1 VRRGWQTYL
10 VALLAVGAALG
21 LRFALEPW
29 LELRVPYVT
38 LFGAVIVAAW
48 FGGFGPAIAAAA
60 VAWIAA
66 QLLFVEPRG
75 QINLRDLAD
84 VIELAAY
91 AASTLLIAG
100 LGGAMQHARRKS
112 EEGEQ
117 RFRSFMQNTPNGVF
131 LKDEEGRYL
140 FMNRVGEQIAGR
152 TDWPGKTDGEL
163 LPDAVAAEI
172 RAHDKAVL
180 EQDAPSEYDLTMNT
194 PRGPRTL
201 RSVKF
206 PLRDAGGRRY
216 VGSITTDVTEQ
227 RAADAALRDADRRK
241 DQFIATLAH
250 ELRNPLAP
258 IRVAV
263 SILGRPGTA
272 ESDRAWSRE
281 VIERQVAHMTRLVDD
296 LLDMA
301 RVTSGKLVLRR
312 ERVTLESVVS
322 AALETSAPALD
333 AAAHRLVKR
342 MPAAQALVDGD
353 PTRLAQVVSNL
364 LNNAAKYTPRG
375 GNIELRVEQA
385 GAEALITVTD
395 DGMGFPPEMA
405 QQLFEP
411 FAQWAPVQ
419 HAAAGLGIGL
429 SLVRGIVELHGGSA
443 IAASAGPGKGS
454 RFEVRLPLAPLSVP
468 AAPRAASST
477 AAAPPG
483 VRVLVADDNRDAA
496 DTLCRILALYG
507 YEVRCAYDG
516 AGALEIC
523 ESFRPQVAV
532 LDIGMP
538 VLNGYELAREL
549 RARHGGKLRLIA
561 LTGWGGEA
569 DVRRAREAGFDH
581 HVTKPADPATLNEV
595 ISRP

>member
-1 VRRGWQTYL
+1 MRRGWQPYL
-10 VALLAVGAALG
+10 VALVAVAAAIG

-29 LELRVPYVT
+29 LAMRVPYVT

-48 FGGFGPAIAAAA
+48 FGGFGPAITAAA

-75 QINLRDLAD
+75 QINLRAVAD
-84 VIELAAY
+84 WIELSAY
-91 AASTLLIAG
+91 AASTLLIAA
-100 LGGAMQHARRKS
+100 LGGAMQQARRAS
-112 EEGEQ
+112 EASEQ
-117 RFRSFMQNTPNGVF
+117 RFRAFMQNSPSGVF

-152 TDWPGKTDGEL
+152 TDWPGKTDDEL

-172 RAHDKAVL
+172 RAHDKLVL
-180 EQDAPSEYDLTMNT
+180 SQNAPSEYDLTMNT
-194 PRGPRTL
+194 PHGLRTL

-206 PLRDAGGRRY
+206 PLRDAAGQRY
-216 VGSITTDVTEQ
+216 VGSITADITDQ
-227 RAADAALRDADRRK
+227 RAAHEALRDADRRK

-258 IRVAV
+258 IRTAV
-263 SILGRPGTA
+263 NILGRPGTA
-272 ESDRAWSRE
+272 ETDRAWSRE

-296 LLDMA
+296 LLDVA

-312 ERVTLESVVS
+312 ERVTLESVVA

-333 AAAHRLVKR
+333 AAGHRLVTH

-364 LNNAAKYTPRG
+364 LNNSAKYTPRG
-375 GNIELRVEQA
+375 GRIELRVEQA
-385 GAEALITVTD
+385 GGDAVIAVLD
-395 DGMGFPPEMA
+395 NGAGFPPKLA

-419 HAAAGLGIGL
+419 HSAAGLGIGL
-429 SLVRGIVELHGGSA
+429 SLVRGIVELHGGKAS
-443 IAASAGPGKGS
+443 AASAGPGQGS
-454 RFEVRLPLAPLSVP
+454 RFEVRLPLAPV
-468 AAPRAASST
+468 ST
-477 AAAPPG
+477 AAAPRTAPSAAVAAPG

-507 YEVRCAYDG
+507 YEVRSAYDG
-516 AGALEIC
+516 ASALEVC

-538 VLNGYELAREL
+538 VRNGYEVAREL
-549 RARHGGKLRLIA
+549 RAKHGARLRLIA

-569 DVRRAREAGFDH
+569 DVQRAREAGFDH